1 MCHLERQVVPLFLV
15 CKVNQSRDPRSY
27 PSQSALVGVL
37 RDVNNEPTTVTAAM
51 EISQRHEG
59 AHGTI
64 SPCGSLV
71 AHTSNSKLRV
81 SYAQQPATL
90 LTHCSTRTA
99 AKDVSALKWSSDSKN
114 IAIVSNKLVEIQA
127 VEGHAHPTRIENG
140 SGSLGRFVATDFVGR
155 HHLLTFW
162 EFGRAKIWDLSTGKG
177 TDFGDL
183 KTTGDEPAWQQR
195 PESTD
200 DTRTVALLT
209 RPAAEDTLTMHFP
222 ELSTSMQP
230 LKLPTVDAQSM
241 SWSPDGR
248 WLAVLDTPTA
258 SPSVYFYTPD
268 AHQYRSY
275 PSAATQEA
283 DGGLGVKAMTWSA
296 DSRVVA
302 LSRYDGTIVLLNT
315 VTFTPLAIIKH
326 TTTIDQNNLPPR
338 QQTPIWREAVSASNE
353 RSYSLASQPVSPPL
367 SRTKPT
373 AEPTELGIAEASFSS
388 DGSYLATRDERMLST
403 VWIWNVA
410 TLAAHAV
417 VMQHNNVRKAQWHS
431 TRGSLVMLD
440 CGEGIAYLYDVAA
453 SSAPVAVNAPLPG
466 SPILS
471 WVHTAAEAKLAVLAA
486 AKHNFWTLYPEG
498 AELVSGD
505 ARAGVEVG
513 GEVFE
518 EGGSEDSLLDVL
530 SGRKPAPPYVTEQSY
545 TQMVELEMGEAD
557 KGTDEAF
564 DDTFREKRKVDTDV
578 VDPLDDSQIF

>member
-1 MCHLERQVVPLFLV
+1 
-15 CKVNQSRDPRSY
+15 
-27 PSQSALVGVL
+27 
-37 RDVNNEPTTVTAAM
+37 M
-51 EISQRHEG
+51 EMSQRNEG

-64 SPCGSLV
+64 STCGRLI
-71 AHTSNSKLRV
+71 AHTSNSKLRT

-90 LTHCSTRTA
+90 LSHSSIRTA
-99 AKDVSALKWSSDSKN
+99 AKDVSALKWSSDSTDV
-114 IAIVSNKLVEIQA
+114 AIVSNKLVEVQA
-127 VEGHAHPTRIENG
+127 VDRHAHPTQIENG
-140 SGSLGRFVATDFVGR
+140 SGSLGRFAAADFVGR
-155 HHLLTFW
+155 QHLLTSW
-162 EFGRAKIWDLSTGKG
+162 EFGRAKIWDLRTGKG
-177 TDFGDL
+177 TDLGDL
-183 KTTGDEPAWQQR
+183 KSTSDEPAWQQR
-195 PESTD
+195 PDSTSD
-200 DTRTVALLT
+200 ISTIALLT

-283 DGGLGVKAMTWSA
+283 DGGLGVKALTWSA

-315 VTFTPLAIIKH
+315 ITFTPLAIIKH
-326 TTTIDQNNLPPR
+326 TIDIDQNNLPPH

-353 RSYSLASQPVSPPL
+353 RSYTLANQPVSPPP

-373 AEPTELGIAEASFSS
+373 TEPTELGVAEASFSS

-417 VMQHNNVRKAQWHS
+417 VMQHSNVRKAQWHP
-431 TRGSLVMLD
+431 TRASLIMLD
-440 CGEGIAYLYDVAA
+440 CGEGIAYLYDVAT

-466 SPILS
+466 SPTLS

-486 AKHNFWTLYPEG
+486 ARSSFWILYPEG
-498 AELVSGD
+498 AESISGD

-513 GEVFE
+513 GEEFQ
-518 EGGSEDSLLDVL
+518 EGASEDSLLDIL

-545 TQMVELEMGEAD
+545 TQIVELEMGEAD
-557 KGTDEAF
+557 EGADLAF

>member
-1 MCHLERQVVPLFLV
+1 
-15 CKVNQSRDPRSY
+15 
-27 PSQSALVGVL
+27 
-37 RDVNNEPTTVTAAM
+37 M
-51 EISQRHEG
+51 EMSQRHEG

-64 SPCGSLV
+64 SPCGRLI
-71 AHTSNSKLRV
+71 AHTSDSKLRV

-90 LTHCSTRTA
+90 LSHSSIRTA
-99 AKDVSALKWSSDSKN
+99 AKDVSALKWSSDSTN
-114 IAIVSNKLVEIQA
+114 IAIVSNKLVEVQA

-140 SGSLGRFVATDFVGR
+140 SGSLGRFAAADFVGR

-162 EFGRAKIWDLSTGKG
+162 EFGRVKIWDLSTGKG
-177 TDFGDL
+177 TDLGEL

-195 PESTD
+195 PESTGD
-200 DTRTVALLT
+200 IRTIALLT

-258 SPSVYFYTPD
+258 SPSVYFFTPD

-275 PSAATQEA
+275 PSAAAQEA
-283 DGGLGVKAMTWSA
+283 EGGLGVKAVTWSA

-302 LSRYDGTIVLLNT
+302 LSRYDGTVVLLNT
-315 VTFTPLAIIKH
+315 TTFTPLAIIKH
-326 TTTIDQNNLPPR
+326 TTTVEQSNVPPH

-353 RSYSLASQPVSPPL
+353 RSYTLASQPVSPPL
-367 SRTKPT
+367 PRTKPT
-373 AEPTELGIAEASFSS
+373 TEPTELGVAEASFNS
-388 DGSYLATRDERMLST
+388 DGGYLATRDERMLST

-417 VMQHNNVRKAQWHS
+417 VMQHSNVRKVQWHP
-431 TRGSLVMLD
+431 TRASLVMLD
-440 CGEGIAYLYDVAA
+440 CGEGIGYLYDVAT
-453 SSAPVAVNAPLPG
+453 STAPVAVNAPLPG
-466 SPILS
+466 SPTLS
-471 WVHTAAEAKLAVLAA
+471 WVHTAAESKLAILAA
-486 AKHNFWTLYPEG
+486 ARSSFWILYPEG

-513 GEVFE
+513 GEEFE
-518 EGGSEDSLLDVL
+518 EGASEDSLLDIL
-530 SGRKPAPPYVTEQSY
+530 SGRKPALPYVTEQSY

-557 KGTDEAF
+557 EGANEAF

>member
-1 MCHLERQVVPLFLV
+1 
-15 CKVNQSRDPRSY
+15 
-27 PSQSALVGVL
+27 
-37 RDVNNEPTTVTAAM
+37 M
-51 EISQRHEG
+51 EMSQRNEG

-64 SPCGSLV
+64 STCGRLI
-71 AHTSNSKLRV
+71 AHTSNSKLRT

-90 LTHCSTRTA
+90 LSHSSIRTA
-99 AKDVSALKWSSDSKN
+99 AKDVSALKWSSDSTDV
-114 IAIVSNKLVEIQA
+114 AIVSNKLVEVQA
-127 VEGHAHPTRIENG
+127 VDRHAHPTQIENG
-140 SGSLGRFVATDFVGR
+140 SGSLGRFAAADFVGR
-155 HHLLTFW
+155 QHLLTSW
-162 EFGRAKIWDLSTGKG
+162 EFGRAKIWDLRTGKG
-177 TDFGDL
+177 TDLGDL
-183 KTTGDEPAWQQR
+183 KSTSDEPAWQQR
-195 PESTD
+195 PDSTSD
-200 DTRTVALLT
+200 ISTIALLT

-283 DGGLGVKAMTWSA
+283 DGGLGVKALTWSA

-315 VTFTPLAIIKH
+315 ITFTPLAIIKH
-326 TTTIDQNNLPPR
+326 TIDIDQNNLPPH

-353 RSYSLASQPVSPPL
+353 RSYTLANQPVSPPP

-373 AEPTELGIAEASFSS
+373 TEPTELGVAEASFSS

-417 VMQHNNVRKAQWHS
+417 VMQHSNVRKAQWHP
-431 TRGSLVMLD
+431 TRASLIMLD
-440 CGEGIAYLYDVAA
+440 CGEGIAYLYDVAT

-466 SPILS
+466 SPTLS

-486 AKHNFWTLYPEG
+486 ARSSFWILYPEG
-498 AELVSGD
+498 AESISGD

-513 GEVFE
+513 GEEFQ
-518 EGGSEDSLLDVL
+518 EGASEDSLLDIL
-530 SGRKPAPPYVTEQSY
+530 SGRRPAPPYVTEQSY
-545 TQMVELEMGEAD
+545 TQIVELEMGEAD
-557 KGTDEAF
+557 EGADLAF